1 MEEWKDGVGA
11 NEAEDSF
18 AMESNEIEQSK
29 VSIMRAL
36 VEVEDPSAKVPS
48 FFSQSYVSFSFFF
61 FFGVFSSPFSFSS
74 PSACLLVKLLLLL
87 LSFLFWS

>member
-18 AMESNEIEQSK
+18 SMESNEIEQSK

-48 FFSQSYVSFSFFF
+48 FFSQSYVSFFFF
-61 FFGVFSSPFSFSS
+61 FLGFLRP
-74 PSACLLVKLLLLL
+74 LLV
-87 LSFLFWS
+87 FFTIGLFVG